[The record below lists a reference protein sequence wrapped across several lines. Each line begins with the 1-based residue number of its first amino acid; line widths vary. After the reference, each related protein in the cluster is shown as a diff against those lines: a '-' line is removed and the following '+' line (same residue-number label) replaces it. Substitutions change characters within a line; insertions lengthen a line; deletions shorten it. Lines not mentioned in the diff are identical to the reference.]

1 MGRKRPENSFSDTR
15 RPVSVC
21 GATKVENAKVSVS
34 SRLNIPD
41 AALRSLSTIHRST
54 SVLPSS
60 LLDLDVAST
69 AGLHIIRPE
78 THPAAF
84 VPLPPDGGWGWVIV
98 FAAFLTNLV
107 IDGICV
113 SFGVMANDLVES
125 FNTSVAKVMLTGSF
139 LAGFYQLV
147 GPIAAGLVN
156 KFGCRTIGVTGA
168 LLASVS
174 VFASAFA
181 PTIEIMMVVYGVIAG
196 ISFGFLHLPT
206 VVSVSFYFDSKR
218 ALAIGIAVCGSP
230 IGAMIFAP
238 LTETLL
244 SVYGWSNTFIF
255 LSGILLN
262 CAVLACLYRPLTPA
276 IMLKPMTQEDV
287 DAIAP
292 LLLAEGKGG
301 EEGPAV
307 ADQELTTSAGRGL
320 QNQPLIEEEEEEEE
334 QQQHERE
341 EKKATDKQDVNVP
354 DGGGT
359 LASGSDTAAQTA
371 ELSEPPVQSD
381 TMAVD
386 ASDTDKLTEP
396 SPADE
401 KFTAPHT
408 NHHHRHHRH
417 RHRKEQPPALQQII
431 DSFSWWRKQ
440 VRHKNEQAKSARHKT
455 GTSEASGDESSSAFE
470 SSCSSCED
478 ASDADSEEGG
488 TETALPGSSRAG
500 RTRASLSATTGPMT
514 QERSDV
520 DVAATTTTEA
530 EEDSEARDQL
540 RPLVAARPGRMRTS
554 TVSTGR
560 PRPPPE
566 IVVGDHDK
574 RKRRQKRAPASS
586 ECILSTPNL
595 GLGGPKTRAEGWL
608 HLKGRTAR
616 QRMSEVA
623 PPPQAV
629 TRKPSRIRRTSQCP
643 DRIPRASVVT
653 MAHMFPMRS
662 VSVCIASPQ
671 AVLGPRE
678 SPAALTPSWTGS
690 QGVQVSTGS
699 GLGDEAEKALKAPL
713 TTEELS
719 GPFLVELPHESITI
733 EDYARPLYR
742 KDIFFPGSVKRQM
755 ESTSSAGSIA
765 MSKSSI
771 ATPTTAAALVITGGG
786 AGESLAGGVDGLGVR
801 RHKAS
806 SVSQFG
812 SSLTFGDNI
821 PLPTTVGAVTAPGL
835 AVVTK
840 DGQDVNW
847 TGSCI
852 MTLTKIPLPDVFE
865 AHPREE
871 EESAALWEKLKQDS
885 GLLLTDT
892 PADGIFRVPR
902 SKTQCGWWLCW
913 RTHYYYSS
921 DEEDE
926 VEEELTKEKM
936 PLKKLP
942 EDDQRQHRHMKV
954 PQLPHLPEKAELV
967 LRRTCE
973 FMPKSIW
980 DVITT
985 MLDFSLLKSKSLF
998 LLCLSSLIAVIGM
1011 YVPLFFVCDIADSFK
1026 IPKSQSSLLLT
1037 CYGAANACSR
1047 LFFAWAAGQPKF
1059 SSLLAT
1065 TFCLTFCGLAT
1076 CFIPF
1081 WGTFVGQ
1088 LTLLGAFGFCLAP
1101 FYSLTSIVL
1110 CEILGLEALTN
1121 AYGLLTLVRGVS
1133 STVGSPL
1140 AGMVVESTGTFSV
1153 AFIGAGW
1160 TIMTGALLY
1169 GVVFLLQRAK
1179 NKKLAQDDAGDGLP

>member
-1 MGRKRPENSFSDTR
+1 MTFCLK
-15 RPVSVC
+15 
-21 GATKVENAKVSVS
+21 
-34 SRLNIPD
+34 
-41 AALRSLSTIHRST
+41 
-54 SVLPSS
+54 
-60 LLDLDVAST
+60 
-69 AGLHIIRPE
+69 IIRPE

-181 PTIEIMMVVYGVIAG
+181 PTIEIMMVIYGVIAG

-307 ADQELTTSAGRGL
+307 ADQELTTSA
-320 QNQPLIEEEEEEEE
+320 
-334 QQQHERE
+334 
-341 EKKATDKQDVNVP
+341 DVNAP

-371 ELSEPPVQSD
+371 ELAEPPVQSE
-381 TMAVD
+381 TMAVA
-386 ASDTDKLTEP
+386 ASDADKLKP

-401 KFTAPHT
+401 KFTAPHAH
-408 NHHHRHHRH
+408 HHHRHHRH
-417 RHRKEQPPALQQII
+417 RHRKEQPAALQQII

-440 VRHKNEQAKSARHKT
+440 VRHKNEQAKSARHQT
-455 GTSEASGDESSSAFE
+455 GTSEVSGDESSSAFD

-478 ASDADSEEGG
+478 ASDADSPCPSEEGE
-488 TETALPGSSRAG
+488 TETALPRSSRAG
-500 RTRASLSATTGPMT
+500 RKGASLSAATGPMT
-514 QERSDV
+514 QERSD
-520 DVAATTTTEA
+520 DGVAATTTTEA

-554 TVSTGR
+554 TVSAGR

-574 RKRRQKRAPASS
+574 RKRRQKRAPASR

-595 GLGGPKTRAEGWL
+595 GLGGPETRAEGWL

-623 PPPQAV
+623 PPPQV
-629 TRKPSRIRRTSQCP
+629 VIRKPSRIRRTSQCP
-643 DRIPRASVVT
+643 DRMPRASVVT
-653 MAHMFPMRS
+653 MAHIFPMRS
-662 VSVCIASPQ
+662 VSVCVASPQ

-699 GLGDEAEKALKAPL
+699 GLGDEAERALKAPL

-719 GPFLVELPHESITI
+719 GPILVELPHESITI

-742 KDIFFPGSVKRQM
+742 KDIFFPGSVKRQI

-771 ATPTTAAALVITGGG
+771 ATPTTAAALVATGGG
-786 AGESLAGGVDGLGVR
+786 AGESLAGGMDGLGVR

-821 PLPTTVGAVTAPGL
+821 PLPTTIGAVTAPGL

-865 AHPREE
+865 EPPREE
-871 EESAALWEKLKQDS
+871 EESAALWEKLKQES

-902 SKTQCGWWLCW
+902 SKSQCGWWLCW

-921 DEEDE
+921 DDEEDE
-926 VEEELTKEKM
+926 VKEELTKEKV

-942 EDDQRQHRHMKV
+942 EDDRRQHRHMKV

-998 LLCLSSLIAVIGM
+998 LLCLASLIAVIGM
-1011 YVPLFFVCDIADSFK
+1011 YVPLFFVCDIANSFQ

-1133 STVGSPL
+1133 STLGSPL

-1160 TIMTGALLY
+1160 TIMIGALLY
-1169 GVVFLLQRAK
+1169 GIVFLLQRAK
-1179 NKKLAQDDAGDGLP
+1179 NKKLAQDDAGDGRSPPF

>member
-15 RPVSVC
+15 RPVSVVS
-21 GATKVENAKVSVS
+21 ATKVENAKVSVS

-54 SVLPSS
+54 SILPSS

-181 PTIEIMMVVYGVIAG
+181 PTIEIMMVIYGVIAG

-307 ADQELTTSAGRGL
+307 ADQELTTSAGRDL

-334 QQQHERE
+334 QQQQHEKE
-341 EKKATDKQDVNVP
+341 ATDKQDVNAP

-371 ELSEPPVQSD
+371 ELAEPPVQSE
-381 TMAVD
+381 TMAVA

-401 KFTAPHT
+401 KFTAPHAH
-408 NHHHRHHRH
+408 HHHRHHRH
-417 RHRKEQPPALQQII
+417 RHRKEQPAALQQII

-440 VRHKNEQAKSARHKT
+440 VRHKNEQAKSARHQT
-455 GTSEASGDESSSAFE
+455 GTSEASGDESSSAFD

-478 ASDADSEEGG
+478 ASDADSPCPSEEGE
-488 TETALPGSSRAG
+488 TETALPRSSRAG
-500 RTRASLSATTGPMT
+500 RTRASLSAATGPMT
-514 QERSDV
+514 QERSD
-520 DVAATTTTEA
+520 DGVAATTTTEA

-554 TVSTGR
+554 TVSAGR

-574 RKRRQKRAPASS
+574 RKRRQKRAPASR

-595 GLGGPKTRAEGWL
+595 GLGGPETRAEGWL

-623 PPPQAV
+623 PPPQV
-629 TRKPSRIRRTSQCP
+629 VIRKPSRIRRTSQCP
-643 DRIPRASVVT
+643 DRMPRASVVT
-653 MAHMFPMRS
+653 MAHIFPMRS
-662 VSVCIASPQ
+662 VSVCVASPQ

-699 GLGDEAEKALKAPL
+699 GLGDEAEKALKGPL

-719 GPFLVELPHESITI
+719 GPILVELPHESITI

-742 KDIFFPGSVKRQM
+742 KDIFFPGSVKRQI

-771 ATPTTAAALVITGGG
+771 ATPTTAAALVATGGG
-786 AGESLAGGVDGLGVR
+786 AGESLAGGMDGLGVR

-821 PLPTTVGAVTAPGL
+821 PLPTTIGAVTAPGL

-865 AHPREE
+865 EPPREE

-902 SKTQCGWWLCW
+902 SK
-913 RTHYYYSS
+913 R
-921 DEEDE
+921 
-926 VEEELTKEKM
+926 
-936 PLKKLP
+936 
-942 EDDQRQHRHMKV
+942 
-954 PQLPHLPEKAELV
+954 
-967 LRRTCE
+967 
-973 FMPKSIW
+973 
-980 DVITT
+980 
-985 MLDFSLLKSKSLF
+985 
-998 LLCLSSLIAVIGM
+998 M
-1011 YVPLFFVCDIADSFK
+1011 YVPLFFVCDIANSFQ

-1133 STVGSPL
+1133 STLGSPL

-1160 TIMTGALLY
+1160 TIMIGALLY
-1169 GVVFLLQRAK
+1169 GIVFLLQRAK